1 MPEILLFCALSAAAI
16 YGSITLFMLVG
27 FLKIKNQTTSNKVK
41 ISIIVAA
48 RNEEKLLPKCLQAAA
63 NQTYP
68 DKEIVVINDRS
79 KDSTGKIIEDFQK
92 NYPFIKKVDIL
103 NATTKVSPKKF
114 ALEQGIKKSTGDII
128 FVTDADCVPNRDWI
142 KNMLPLFS
150 EDVGLVA
157 GFAPFF
163 DANNLLNKILR
174 LDNFSAAFAA
184 AGAIGWQTGVTC
196 TGRNLAY
203 RREVYDELDGFSA
216 INHSLSGD
224 DDLFLQ
230 LVATKT
236 KWKLAYS
243 QDKTT
248 AVYSHSVQT
257 FKDFVR
263 QRRRHV
269 SAARYY
275 SWQSKIGY
283 FLFNISNLCIFSFF
297 IFSIISNLYL
307 KLALILLSS
316 KIAFDFAA
324 LFCVASNL
332 RQTHLL
338 AFIPFWQV
346 FNLINQTIIS
356 PLGFIGKVKWK

>member
-1 MPEILLFCALSAAAI
+1 MPETFLFCALSAVVI
-16 YGSITLFMLVG
+16 YGSIILLLLAG
-27 FLKIKNQTTSNKVK
+27 FFRIKNQTISNKVK
-41 ISIIVAA
+41 ISILIAA
-48 RNEEKLLPKCLQAAA
+48 RNEEKSLPKCLQAAA

-92 NYPFIKKVDIL
+92 LYPFIKKVDIL

-114 ALEQGIKKSTGDII
+114 ALEQGIKKSTGEII
-128 FVTDADCVPNRDWI
+128 FVTDADCVSNQDWI
-142 KNMLPLFS
+142 KNMLPLFT

-174 LDNFSAAFAA
+174 LDNFAASFTS

-203 RREVYDELDGFSA
+203 RREVYNELEGFSA

-230 LVATKT
+230 LVAAKT

-243 QDKTT
+243 LDKTT
-248 AVYSHSVQT
+248 AIYSNSVQT

-269 SAARYY
+269 SAAKYY
-275 SWQSKIGY
+275 SRRSKVGY
-283 FLFNISNLCIFSFF
+283 FLFNISNLYIFSFL
-297 IFSIISNLYL
+297 IFSIASNLYL

-324 LFCVASNL
+324 LFCVAAKLKQS
-332 RQTHLL
+332 RLL
-338 AFIPFWQV
+338 AFIPFWQI

-356 PLGFIGKVKWK
+356 PLGFIGKIKWK

>member
-1 MPEILLFCALSAAAI
+1 MPETFLFCALSAVVI
-16 YGSITLFMLVG
+16 YGSIILLLLAG
-27 FLKIKNQTTSNKVK
+27 FFRIKNQTTSNKVK

-48 RNEEKLLPKCLQAAA
+48 RNEEAVLTKCLAAAA

-68 DKEIVVINDRS
+68 NKEIVVINDRS
-79 KDSTGKIIEDFQK
+79 KDNTGKIIEDFQK
-92 NYPFIKKVDIL
+92 LYPFIKKVDIL
-103 NATTKVSPKKF
+103 NDVPKTSPKKF

-128 FVTDADCVPNRDWI
+128 FLTDAGCVPNPDWI

-150 EDVGLVA
+150 KDVGLVA
-157 GFAPFF
+157 GPAPFF
-163 DANNLLNKILR
+163 GTNNLLNKILR
-174 LDNFSAAFAA
+174 IDNFAASFAA
-184 AGAIGWQTGVTC
+184 ASTIGWQAGVTC

-203 RREVYDELDGFSA
+203 RREVYAELGGFSA

-230 LVATKT
+230 LVTEKS

-243 QDKTT
+243 LDKTT

-257 FKDFVR
+257 FKDFMR

-269 SAARYY
+269 SAAKYY
-275 SWQSKIGY
+275 SRQSKVGY

-297 IFSIISNLYL
+297 TFSIVSNLYL
-307 KLALILLSS
+307 KLALILLFS
-316 KIAFDFAA
+316 KIAFDFVA
-324 LFCVASNL
+324 LFCVTAKL
-332 RQTHLL
+332 KQVYLL
-338 AFIPFWQV
+338 AFIPVWQI

-356 PLGFIGKVKWK
+356 PLGFIGKIKWK